1 MTHNHD
7 FSAAKSLRL
16 CAAAAVSNSCLS
28 ETRATCLIGSQPAT
42 AGWRP
47 VIKQLKNKHIP
58 GSIRARPFGMPIA
71 PVTEVGVTLSRR
83 PFGGGCRRRDRL
95 RIGSCGH
102 GMASAAGAGKTRG
115 KKA

>member
-1 MTHNHD
+1 MKRNHD

-16 CAAAAVSNSCLS
+16 CAAATVSNSCLS

-42 AGWRP
+42 EGWWP
-47 VIKQLKNKHIP
+47 LIKQLKNKHIP
-58 GSIRARPFGMPIA
+58 GSIRTRPLGMPIA
-71 PVTEVGVTLSRR
+71 PVKEVGVTLSQG

-115 KKA
+115 KKE